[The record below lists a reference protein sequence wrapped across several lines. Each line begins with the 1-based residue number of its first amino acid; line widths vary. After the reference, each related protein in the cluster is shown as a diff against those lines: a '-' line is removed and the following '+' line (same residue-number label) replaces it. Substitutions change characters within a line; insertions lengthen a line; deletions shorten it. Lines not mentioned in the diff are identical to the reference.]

1 MLVTDTVHARERAN
15 ETIARNWLE
24 LVGDDD
30 DNSRHR
36 VVNVAY
42 ELATVVV
49 LSRRTHDSVDN
60 VTFLHSLV
68 LSRSRSP
75 SLIRPPV
82 LYPTA
87 GALSRALSVP
97 WTRTARALA
106 ATGKRFFFSLYII
119 YLSTRFYDT
128 AKVTA
133 ECRLSMVYSLYV
145 TYVTSIILAHRL
157 FPCVELKYGTRPEP
171 FFSGL
176 RT

>member
-1 MLVTDTVHARERAN
+1 MSSCWSRTRYTRERERERVN

-87 GALSRALSVP
+87 GAFSRALC
-97 WTRTARALA
+97 TRFGGNGQTV
-106 ATGKRFFFSLYII
+106 FFSLYII

-133 ECRLSMVYSLYV
+133 KCWLSMVYSLYV
-145 TYVTSIILAHRL
+145 TYVTSIIIAHRL